1 MQDLLSLLVITIAFG
16 GVGVVGVVILI
27 SGLFAAQR
35 TSAVIACAAAAAVLF
50 ALQLGWIYFW
60 HSFGVGFGGEGRRSA
75 AILHWGSIAAVALV
89 GGFLAL
95 KLPAAVGKAVE
106 TARWWRD
113 GAKVSALITVA
124 YVLYLV
130 GGVFLRW
137 AYPPGGGFPPIAPV
151 TWLTALVGAV
161 LAWGLWQHR
170 AWAWYAAVA
179 GAAFLAIRI
188 AWFAAQG
195 RADFVFLFMSTPTG
209 VRLLLL
215 VALLGMLLFS
225 NARRLCGARS

>member
-1 MQDLLSLLVITIAFG
+1 MQDLSSLLILAVAFG
-16 GVGVVGVVILI
+16 GFGVVGVIILI
-27 SGLFAAQR
+27 AGLFAAQR
-35 TSAVIACAAAAAVLF
+35 TSSVIACAAAAAILF

-75 AILHWGSIAAVALV
+75 AILQWGSTTAVVLV

-95 KLPAAVGKAVE
+95 KLPRAVGKVVE
-106 TARWWRD
+106 SARWWRD

-137 AYPPGGGFPPIAPV
+137 AYPPGGGVPSIAPV
-151 TWLTALVGAV
+151 TWLTALAGAV

-170 AWAWYAAVA
+170 GWAWYAAVA
-179 GAAFLAIRI
+179 GAAFLAIRTV
-188 AWFAAQG
+188 WFVSQG

-215 VALLGMLLFS
+215 VALLGVLLFS
-225 NARRLCGARS
+225 NARRLCVAQS